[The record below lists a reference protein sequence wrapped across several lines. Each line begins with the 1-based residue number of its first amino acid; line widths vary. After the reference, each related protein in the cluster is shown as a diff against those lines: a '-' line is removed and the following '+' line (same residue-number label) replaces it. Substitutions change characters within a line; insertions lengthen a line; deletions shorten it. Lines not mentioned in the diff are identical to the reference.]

1 MFTWVYKYRFW
12 DEERQQN
19 AVSEEMFTLE
29 AIRSGLG
36 VAVIESGRKVRLKE
50 VDEAGQLKRRRSHR
64 DTEQA

>member
-1 MFTWVYKYRFW
+1 MFTWVYKYRYW
-12 DEERQQN
+12 DEDRQEN

-36 VAVIESGRKVRLKE
+36 VAIIQSGRKVRLTE

-64 DTEQA
+64 DKEQA